1 MQQKAPK
8 LLENQAMR
16 WGIQE
21 HKIMKSELVTFFFFQ
36 TRKIA
41 ERSMAKYGR
50 KKHEV
55 ILGCPF
61 RGVEGDTVEL
71 LPPGLGVG
79 ALVAD
84 GKGGSSTSLS
94 VRTGYGA
101 SAGGRYPEVMSEKRL
116 PA

>member
-1 MQQKAPK
+1 
-8 LLENQAMR
+8 
-16 WGIQE
+16 
-21 HKIMKSELVTFFFFQ
+21 
-36 TRKIA
+36 
-41 ERSMAKYGR
+41 MAKYGR